1 MPKKYYDGFIIFD
14 TLSEHLK
21 GKKLFELIQ
30 AFADAKGV
38 DAEPVRH
45 GKWIK
50 YAPADFPY
58 PYHHDD
64 YVSGLRMTDT
74 PYAIQ
79 DVTNKD
85 NPLMIEVEYGDLG
98 KKKMIE
104 MLTDWAERRKE

>member
-1 MPKKYYDGFIIFD
+1 MKYLVY
-14 TLSEHLK
+14 
-21 GKKLFELIQ
+21 
-30 AFADAKGV
+30 AFYPNLGV
-38 DAEPVRH
+38 PVRVL
-45 GKWIK
+45 
-50 YAPADFPY
+50 DFNRKREMF
-58 PYHHDD
+58 D

-104 MLTDWAERRKE
+104 MLTDWAGGEK

>member
-1 MPKKYYDGFIIFD
+1 MKYLVY
-14 TLSEHLK
+14 
-21 GKKLFELIQ
+21 
-30 AFADAKGV
+30 AFYPNLGV
-38 DAEPVRH
+38 PVRVL
-45 GKWIK
+45 
-50 YAPADFPY
+50 DFNRKREMF
-58 PYHHDD
+58 D

-104 MLTDWAERRKE
+104 MLTDWAERKEE

>member
-1 MPKKYYDGFIIFD
+1 MKWLVYAFYP
-14 TLSEHLK
+14 HL
-21 GKKLFELIQ
+21 GI
-30 AFADAKGV
+30 
-38 DAEPVRH
+38 PVRVL
-45 GKWIK
+45 
-50 YAPADFPY
+50 DFNSKREMF
-58 PYHHDD
+58 D

-104 MLTDWAERRKE
+104 MLTDWAERKEE

>member
-1 MPKKYYDGFIIFD
+1 MKYLVY
-14 TLSEHLK
+14 
-21 GKKLFELIQ
+21 
-30 AFADAKGV
+30 AFYPNLGV
-38 DAEPVRH
+38 PVRVL
-45 GKWIK
+45 
-50 YAPADFPY
+50 DFNRKGEMF
-58 PYHHDD
+58 D

-104 MLTDWAERRKE
+104 MLTDWAERKEE

>member
-1 MPKKYYDGFIIFD
+1 MKYLVY
-14 TLSEHLK
+14 
-21 GKKLFELIQ
+21 
-30 AFADAKGV
+30 AFYPNLGV
-38 DAEPVRH
+38 PVRVL
-45 GKWIK
+45 
-50 YAPADFPY
+50 DFNRKGELL
-58 PYHHDD
+58 D

-104 MLTDWAERRKE
+104 MLTDWAERKEE

>member
-1 MPKKYYDGFIIFD
+1 MKWLVYAFYP
-14 TLSEHLK
+14 HL
-21 GKKLFELIQ
+21 GI
-30 AFADAKGV
+30 
-38 DAEPVRH
+38 PVRVL
-45 GKWIK
+45 
-50 YAPADFPY
+50 DFNRKGELL
-58 PYHHDD
+58 D

-104 MLTDWAERRKE
+104 MLTDWAERKEG